1 MENEIISENI
11 IGKKRVL
18 AISYDFVGQN
28 MAGPGIRFYELSKI
42 LSAVCDVTLAVPNK
56 IDIGTPGFRSFTYDL
71 NNYKSIQ
78 KAIESS
84 DTIFIQ
90 GHLLYYFPY
99 IRNFKGKIVVDLYN
113 PFNLESLEMYRN
125 ENEAERVRIDKNNLN
140 ILNTQLSIGDF
151 FICASE
157 KQRDYWIGMLAS
169 LGRIN
174 PYNYDNDSSLR
185 KLIDVVPFGIP
196 ANAPEHNREMIRT
209 VFPKIK
215 AEDKIIL
222 WGGGIWNWLDPITA
236 IKSVWELSRHR
247 NDIKLVFL
255 GIKHP
260 DPKLPEMQKCIEAIN
275 FCKELELLDEYVFF
289 NEWAPYDLRQNFLLE
304 ADVGISI
311 HQKRIETEFSY
322 RTRVMDYIWARLPI
336 ITTEGDSIAK
346 LVKEENIGEVV
357 KYENAQNLARVLD
370 STLSNKSLREIYK
383 RNLNKIAPKYLWQN
397 VAAPLADYCAKSEP
411 APDKK
416 NLFKIIEMQN
426 KKMINLVKNNIEGIT
441 NALFITD
448 NKNRDA
454 QYIGENELGKVFFIE
469 TNPESEKNKIDDN
482 YQGTISRIKNLILKR
497 TSFDTVIVN
506 NAFQSLTS
514 KNFYDI
520 VNIIN
525 MRLKNDGILFFS
537 IPEKKGLSQLVNI
550 SGKSFDNRET
560 IDNFTIEYILKN
572 AGFDIIEKG
581 NYEKSDEESDLS
593 KAYSEIGEIY
603 GKNELFELFEIKMKQ
618 DNFRSLK
625 LLSKFDILSSEE
637 LNSDRSVKGK
647 LKKYFYSLTSLYFE
661 NVRKSF
667 NEVMKS
673 INNNIHLQINN
684 EINELNRKNRERLI
698 LIYFN
703 IFKQLMFE
711 IKNLGY
717 DMNELKQ
724 IISNLKTGT
733 EEKAGI
739 EDKIDL
745 ISKDFDNIDKLIGL
759 QFTSR
764 YFLARKL

>member
-572 AGFDIIEKG
+572 VGFDIIEKG
-581 NYEKSDEESDLS
+581 NYEKPDEESDLS

>member
-525 MRLKNDGILFFS
+525 MWLKNDGILFFS